1 MNHTSDKTSG
11 ETFRDISKAALILRN
26 YNLNFGVTG
35 RKILRDAEN
44 LSGNKSGKNFM
55 NLKNLKDINIDYI
68 KVNDWS
74 MDFLCDFIE
83 SNHHKY
89 IRKIMPKILSAGKN
103 NPGKKFNDDV
113 LFKELNQLNNDL
125 EIHMQKEEK
134 LLFPYIKNMNK
145 ILNEK
150 ALFETP
156 PFGSIQNLIK
166 VIEKEH
172 IAADMYLMKIKNLCG
187 RNITGNNDIKNK
199 KLICGYMTEFESDFH
214 FHIYLENNILFPKAI
229 SLEKK
234 LKKISVNLK
243 KYKK

>member
-1 MNHTSDKTSG
+1 MNHTSDKSSAV
-11 ETFRDISKAALILRN
+11 TFRDISKAAISLRN
-26 YNLNFGVTG
+26 YDLNFGVTG

-44 LSGNKSGKNFM
+44 LSGNKSGKNLV
-55 NLKNLKDINIDYI
+55 NLKNLKDIGIDYI
-68 KVNDWS
+68 KVDDWS

-89 IRKIMPKILSAGKN
+89 IRKIMPKILTAGKVN
-103 NPGKKFNDDV
+103 SGKKHNDDV
-113 LFKELNQLNNDL
+113 LIKELIQLNNEL

-134 LLFPYIKNMNK
+134 LLFPYIKNLIK

-150 ALFETP
+150 AIFEIP

-172 IAADMYLMKIKNLCG
+172 IAADMYLIKIKNLCG
-187 RNITGNNDIKNK
+187 RNVTGNNDLRNK
-199 KLICGYMTEFESDFH
+199 KLICNYMIEFESDFH

-234 LKKISVNLK
+234 LKKISINLK

>member
-1 MNHTSDKTSG
+1 MNHTSDKTSAD
-11 ETFRDISKAALILRN
+11 TFPDISKAALILNN
-26 YNLNFGVTG
+26 YELNTGVTG
-35 RKILRDAEN
+35 IKVLNDVEIIT
-44 LSGNKSGKNFM
+44 GNKSGI
-55 NLKNLKDINIDYI
+55 NLRNLENLKDIKIYFI

-74 MDFLCDFIE
+74 LDFLCDFIE

-89 IRKIMPKILSAGKN
+89 IRKIMPKIITAGK
-103 NPGKKFNDDV
+103 KYNDDV
-113 LFKELNQLNNDL
+113 LIKVLIQLNKDL

-172 IAADMYLMKIKNLCG
+172 VAADVYLTKIRNLCK
-187 RNITGNNDIKNK
+187 RNITGNNDLRNK
-199 KLICGYMTEFESDFH
+199 KLICEYMTEFESDFH
-214 FHIYLENNILFPKAI
+214 FHIYLEKNILFPKAI

-234 LKKISVNLK
+234 LKKISINIK

>member
-1 MNHTSDKTSG
+1 MNHTSDKTSA
-11 ETFRDISKAALILRN
+11 ETFRDIPKALLVLRN
-26 YNLNFGVTG
+26 YDPDFGDTV
-35 RKILRDAEN
+35 RRILKDEEN
-44 LSGNKSGKNFM
+44 LTGNKSGKNLL
-55 NLKNLKDINIDYI
+55 NKKNHKEININYL

-74 MDFLCDFIE
+74 LDFLCDFIE

-89 IRKIMPKILSAGKN
+89 IRKIMPKIITAGKI
-103 NPGKKFNDDV
+103 FNDDV
-113 LFKELNQLNNDL
+113 LIKVLIQLNNDL

-172 IAADMYLMKIKNLCG
+172 DVADMYLMKIRNLCK
-187 RNITGNNDIKNK
+187 RNIAGNNDLRNK
-199 KLICGYMTEFESDFH
+199 KLICEYMTEFESDFH
-214 FHIYLENNILFPKAI
+214 FHTYLENNILFPKAI

-234 LKKISVNLK
+234 LKKISINIK

>member
-1 MNHTSDKTSG
+1 MNHTSDKTSAD
-11 ETFRDISKAALILRN
+11 TFRDISKAAIILRN
-26 YNLNFGVTG
+26 YDLNFGVTG
-35 RKILRDAEN
+35 RKFLKDAEKLSANKCGKDLVN
-44 LSGNKSGKNFM
+44 LI
-55 NLKNLKDINIDYI
+55 NLKRIGIDYI

-74 MDFLCDFIE
+74 IDFLCDFIE

-103 NPGKKFNDDV
+103 KPGKKFNDDV

-156 PFGSIQNLIK
+156 PFGSIQYLIK

-172 IAADMYLMKIKNLCG
+172 IAADMYLMKIINLCG
-187 RNITGNNDIKNK
+187 RNFTGNNDFRNK
-199 KLICGYMTEFESDFH
+199 KLICDYMTEFESDFH

-234 LKKISVNLK
+234 LKKLSINLK

>member
-1 MNHTSDKTSG
+1 MNHTSDKSSA
-11 ETFRDISKAALILRN
+11 ETFRDFPKAELILSN
-26 YNLNFGVTG
+26 YVLNFGVRG
-35 RKILRDAEN
+35 RKILRDTEN
-44 LSGNKSGKNFM
+44 LSGNKSGKNFI
-55 NLKNLKDINIDYI
+55 NLKNLKDINIDFI

-74 MDFLCDFIE
+74 LDFLCDFIE
-83 SNHHKY
+83 INHHKY

-103 NPGKKFNDDV
+103 NSGKKNNDDV
-113 LFKELNQLNNDL
+113 FIKELTQLNNDL

-134 LLFPYIKNMNK
+134 LLFPYIKNMNN
-145 ILNEK
+145 ILKEK

-172 IAADMYLMKIKNLCG
+172 IASDMYLMKIKNLCEKK
-187 RNITGNNDIKNK
+187 ITGNNDLRNK
-199 KLICGYMTEFESDFH
+199 KLICDYMTEFESDFH

-229 SLEKK
+229 TLEKK
-234 LKKISVNLK
+234 LKKISINIK